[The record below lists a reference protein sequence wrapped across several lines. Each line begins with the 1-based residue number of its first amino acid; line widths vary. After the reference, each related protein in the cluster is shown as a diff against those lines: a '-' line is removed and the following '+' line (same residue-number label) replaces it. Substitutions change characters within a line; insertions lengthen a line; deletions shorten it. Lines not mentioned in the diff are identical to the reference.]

1 MKAILFFDGSAAPSN
16 PGHCTAG
23 AVLITPDDTKHEY
36 SQFMGTGTNNSAEFG
51 GLILGLTKAIQMGV
65 QHIEI
70 YGDSDLVVKCSN
82 GDWNTKQAHLYI
94 ALTYAKDLLSCF
106 ESWSMQWIPREHN
119 IADALT
125 RGNLT
130 PEQLGISSQAT
141 KHIESSKKKP
151 KTKDKVSRP

>member
-51 GLILGLTKAIQMGV
+51 GLILGLTKAIEHGV
-65 QHIEI
+65 RDIEI
-70 YGDSDLVVKCSN
+70 YGDSDLVVKCTN

-106 ESWSMQWIPREHN
+106 ESWSMQWIPREQN

-130 PEQLGISSQAT
+130 PEQLGISDRAAKFMAGAT
-141 KHIESSKKKP
+141 TK
-151 KTKDKVSRP
+151 KTKTKV